1 MKPEVAAAA
10 CRCVCCAA
18 PPHACMRAFAMQT
31 MGHVH
36 AGGNHDAN
44 ERDWK
49 GLVMKLTGH
58 YDWSVA
64 SA

>member
-1 MKPEVAAAA
+1 M
-10 CRCVCCAA
+10 
-18 PPHACMRAFAMQT
+18 HAFAMQT